1 MRILTQGLA
10 AATLTAAVLAVGV
23 VPAQAATTTFASE
36 KTVTA
41 AANAVST
48 ISIDTVHAGDRYI
61 TGKVNGDAKSVR
73 IIGVVPGRGI
83 EGTVEADGSF
93 RVDLSP
99 FASRI
104 YPMQRLN
111 ANALDASGRLVGV
124 SNFIVEFGE
133 PDAPAPERDL
143 LVGTVTADSTRIS
156 GTATPGTSVVIDGI
170 PGARPGAIVT
180 KDGKYTIDVSRYTL
194 TAGQE
199 LTAVNVNAST
209 LEPLGKQVTFTVG
222 AGAETPTP
230 EPSGEIQADPFRMG
244 QYVVTGTAPAGSTS
258 VAIEI
263 FGTTQFGTIDENGKF
278 SVPVG
283 SLVYMLRPGVTIT
296 VWASDADENS
306 VETEITVSR

>member
-1 MRILTQGLA
+1 MLTKGLA
-10 AATLTAAVLAVGV
+10 AASLTAAVLAAGI
-23 VPAQAATTTFASE
+23 VPAQAATTQLPTENAP
-36 KTVTA
+36 TA
-41 AANAVST
+41 AQNAFST
-48 ISIDTVHAGDRYI
+48 ISVDTVHAGDRYI
-61 TGKVNGDAKSVR
+61 TGKVTGDARTVR
-73 IIGVVPGRGI
+73 VLGVIPGRGLD
-83 EGTVEADGSF
+83 GTVEADGSF

-111 ANALDASGRLVGV
+111 TIALDASGRMIGSSV
-124 SNFIVEFGE
+124 FIVEFGE

-143 LVGTVTADSTRIS
+143 LVGTVTSDSTRIS
-156 GTATPGTSVVIDGI
+156 GSATPGTSVVIDGI
-170 PGARPGAIVT
+170 PGARPGAVVT
-180 KDGKYTIDVSRYTL
+180 KDGNYTIDVGRYTL

-222 AGAETPTP
+222 AGSETPAP
-230 EPSGEIQADPFRMG
+230 EPSGDIEANPFRMG

-258 VAIEI
+258 VAVEI
-263 FGTTQFGTIDENGKF
+263 LGTTQFGTIDETGKF

-283 SLVYMLRPGVTIT
+283 SLIYMLRPGVTIS
-296 VWASDADENS
+296 VWASDADGNS